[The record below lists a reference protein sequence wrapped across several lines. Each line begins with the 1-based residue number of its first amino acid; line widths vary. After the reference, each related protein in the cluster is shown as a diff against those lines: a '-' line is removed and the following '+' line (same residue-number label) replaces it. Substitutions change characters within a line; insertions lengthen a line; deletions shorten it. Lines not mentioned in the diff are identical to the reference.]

1 MTSIKKGYELIVDV
15 SMVLNDIEQTGDQ
28 EQAAA

>member
-1 MTSIKKGYELIVDV
+1 MTSIKKGYELIADV
-15 SMVLNDIEQTGDQ
+15 STVLNDIEQTGDQ